1 MTRREFIADLMQKYP
16 NITGASFGLKSVGG
30 IVTREESIKIT
41 VAEKKPL
48 SDIPQRERIP
58 SAFVFDGVAFS
69 TDVEVAEYKFLDN
82 SVYPQGARETITIDT
97 TLANRVTA
105 GDSSIS
111 VSISDADADFISN
124 SMTMLWNYPR
134 QGVLIEIGGTNY
146 HCDGIT
152 GSSGSYSLSTP
163 FGFNTANSGDAV
175 EITCKGATGDGSSYG
190 FAPGIG
196 IDTAGAIPNEQT
208 GAIVGGAGMGNATS
222 VPNAIGTLGFLAQD
236 IETGAVVGVTNAH
249 VAAGVEIGKMIEEG
263 TDYTLGD
270 ALPQA
275 SVKDN
280 FQWPFAFAS
289 QTTKIANQTKGMVW
303 RVNQNI
309 NTTSDYTVERNQ
321 VDGAI
326 LFLNDGSFD
335 GDSYKMFNSEVIGAY
350 PEWCTDAEL
359 DGLVTNGNDLFSVG
373 SRTGIKGTDDAV
385 ASGIKLK
392 ATNSSQ
398 SINLGVDPGI
408 NPLNFIAFND
418 VVSFSAFDSTDN

>member
-1 MTRREFIADLMQKYP
+1 MLQ
-16 NITGASFGLKSVGG
+16 
-30 IVTREESIKIT
+30 
-41 VAEKKPL
+41 
-48 SDIPQRERIP
+48 
-58 SAFVFDGVAFS
+58 VF
-69 TDVEVAEYKFLDN
+69 
-82 SVYPQGARETITIDT
+82 
-97 TLANRVTA
+97 
-105 GDSSIS
+105 
-111 VSISDADADFISN
+111 
-124 SMTMLWNYPR
+124 
-134 QGVLIEIGGTNY
+134 
-146 HCDGIT
+146 
-152 GSSGSYSLSTP
+152 
-163 FGFNTANSGDAV
+163 
-175 EITCKGATGDGSSYG
+175 
-190 FAPGIG
+190 
-196 IDTAGAIPNEQT
+196 
-208 GAIVGGAGMGNATS
+208 
-222 VPNAIGTLGFLAQD
+222 PNAIGTLGFLAQD

-249 VAAGVEIGKMIEEG
+249 VAAGVELGKMIEEG

-385 ASGIKLK
+385 ASGIK
-392 ATNSSQ
+392 T
-398 SINLGVDPGI
+398 
-408 NPLNFIAFND
+408 
-418 VVSFSAFDSTDN
+418 